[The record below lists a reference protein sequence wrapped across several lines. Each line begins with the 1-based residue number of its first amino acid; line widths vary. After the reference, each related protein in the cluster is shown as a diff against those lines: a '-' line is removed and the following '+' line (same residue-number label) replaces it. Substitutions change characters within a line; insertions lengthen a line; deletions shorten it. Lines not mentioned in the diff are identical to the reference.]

1 MTRELVYQ
9 DTLTCLVGD
18 LVLLLA
24 GELVRELVGVDVGVE
39 DRPKQFYFKQEQERS
54 PGYIFA

>member
-1 MTRELVYQ
+1 M
-9 DTLTCLVGD
+9 GD

-54 PGYIFA
+54 PDYIFA